1 MTLALYT
8 DEDMSALVAILLKS
22 RGIDITTVPEQR
34 TLGKTD
40 NQQLEFATCKG
51 RCILTHNRIDF
62 ERLHVQYFEEGKEH
76 AGVIVVPQKNA
87 YEVAQRVGVL
97 VTALMV
103 SNIKNQ
109 LLYA

>member
-1 MTLALYT
+1 L
-8 DEDMSALVAILLKS
+8 
-22 RGIDITTVPEQR
+22 
-34 TLGKTD
+34 
-40 NQQLEFATCKG
+40 
-51 RCILTHNRIDF
+51 NRIDF